1 MFSLRDYVRFQ
12 LLATPTAALLSDR
25 VEADRQA
32 AIRAIALDTASLSDP
47 ALLEGGGFSFP
58 QEAYV
63 GTARATS

>member
-1 MFSLRDYVRFQ
+1 M
-12 LLATPTAALLSDR
+12 AALLSDR